1 MRVLAVAAAVVVPE
15 PELCC
20 GWEGVLS
27 SARAGRV
34 EFVLEAERQN
44 LQHVEQVALAVSDPR
59 SEVYGQYR
67 TQAQLDELTAPHP
80 QHVSQIREF
89 LAQADATV
97 TEVKARRFEVSC
109 SIEEAEQLFQTQF
122 RSLSNAAT
130 GQSKLRAGAYTVPD
144 ELANM
149 VVFGLH
155 GLPLPPKPKA
165 APTATPAAVNP
176 AVIEQTYGV
185 SGVKVDRSSK
195 NRQAV
200 AEFQGQTMKDADLT
214 QFFKSFVKNYEAGT
228 DDKVSKFV
236 GDAGEGSAQVEA
248 SLDIQYI
255 MGVAPGIK
263 TEFWLYNPNDFCAD
277 LKKWTTALLADDDVP
292 LVHSVSYGWQ
302 GDLSK
307 IGCST
312 ANSAAVDAD
321 LAQLAAKGIT
331 IIFAS
336 GDSGSGVSGF
346 FHKKLYPSWP
356 ASSPWVTAVGATRFV
371 DQKVGSAEMASDQ
384 FGSGGGFSWD
394 FDRSNATWQEADVTQ
409 YLSEA
414 KGAPK
419 FPPSADFNAKGRGT
433 PDVSALGEGFQVVVS
448 GATQSV
454 GGTSASAPTFAGLVS
469 LLNEARLQ
477 KGQKQ
482 LGFLNPWVYQH
493 SSLFTDITQGTNAV
507 GRGTGP
513 SAYGYACEKGWDAA
527 TGVGTPKFDQ
537 ILAALQAETT
547 VVV

>member
-1 MRVLAVAAAVVVPE
+1 MSV
-15 PELCC
+15 
-20 GWEGVLS
+20 
-27 SARAGRV
+27 
-34 EFVLEAERQN
+34 
-44 LQHVEQVALAVSDPR
+44 
-59 SEVYGQYR
+59 
-67 TQAQLDELTAPHP
+67 
-80 QHVSQIREF
+80 
-89 LAQADATV
+89 
-97 TEVKARRFEVSC
+97 
-109 SIEEAEQLFQTQF
+109 EEAAKLFQTSF
-122 RSLSNAAT
+122 RSVVNPAT
-130 GQSKLRAGAYTVPD
+130 GQSKLRAGPYTVPD
-144 ELANM
+144 EISNA

-155 GLPLPPKPKA
+155 GLPLPPKQ
-165 APTATPAAVNP
+165 TAAVDATVKVTP
-176 AVIEQTYGV
+176 AVIAETYGV
-185 SGVKVDRSSK
+185 SGVKVSRSSK

-200 AEFQGQTMKDADLT
+200 AEFQGQTMKDSDLT
-214 QFFKSFVKNYEAGT
+214 SFFKTYVKNYEAGT

-255 MGVAPGIK
+255 MGVAPGIQ

-302 GDLSK
+302 GKLSG
-307 IGCST
+307 IGCSDS
-312 ANSAAVDAD
+312 NSQAVDAD

-336 GDSGSGVSGF
+336 GDSGSGVSGMF
-346 FHKKLYPSWP
+346 SKKLYPSWP

-371 DQKVGSAEMASDQ
+371 NQPTASGEEMASDQ
-384 FGSGGGFSWD
+384 FGSGGGFSYD
-394 FDRSNATWQEADVTQ
+394 FARGNATWQEADVTK
-409 YLSEA
+409 YLAAA
-414 KGAPK
+414 KSAPK
-419 FPPSADFNAKGRGT
+419 FPPSKDFNAAGRGT

-448 GATQSV
+448 GQVQSV

-482 LGFLNPWVYQH
+482 LGFLNPFVYKNEN
-493 SSLFTDITQGTNAV
+493 LFTDIVKGTNAI

-513 SAYGYACEKGWDAA
+513 SKYGYACEAGWDAA

-537 ILAALQAETT
+537 ILATVTAQAE

>member
-1 MRVLAVAAAVVVPE
+1 MSV
-15 PELCC
+15 
-20 GWEGVLS
+20 
-27 SARAGRV
+27 
-34 EFVLEAERQN
+34 
-44 LQHVEQVALAVSDPR
+44 
-59 SEVYGQYR
+59 
-67 TQAQLDELTAPHP
+67 
-80 QHVSQIREF
+80 
-89 LAQADATV
+89 
-97 TEVKARRFEVSC
+97 
-109 SIEEAEQLFQTQF
+109 EEAAKLFQTSF
-122 RSLSNAAT
+122 RSVVNPAT
-130 GQSKLRAGAYTVPD
+130 GQSKLRAGPYTVPD
-144 ELANM
+144 EISNA

-155 GLPLPPKPKA
+155 GLPLPPKQ
-165 APTATPAAVNP
+165 TAAVDATVKVTP
-176 AVIEQTYGV
+176 AVIAETYGV
-185 SGVKVDRSSK
+185 SGVKVSRSSK

-200 AEFQGQTMKDADLT
+200 AEFQGQTMKDSDLT
-214 QFFKSFVKNYEAGT
+214 SFFKTYVKNYEAGT

-236 GDAGEGSAQVEA
+236 GDKGEGSAQVEA

-255 MGVAPGIK
+255 MGVAPGIQ
-263 TEFWLYNPNDFCAD
+263 TEFWLYDPSDFCAD

-302 GDLSK
+302 GPLTQ
-307 IGCST
+307 IGCSS
-312 ANSAAVDAD
+312 ANSNAVDSD
-321 LAQLAAKGIT
+321 LAMLAAKGIT

-336 GDSGSGVSGF
+336 GDSGSGVSGL

-394 FDRSNATWQEADVTQ
+394 FDRSNATWQESDVSGYQ
-409 YLSEA
+409 SAA
-414 KGAPK
+414 KSAPK
-419 FPPSADFNAKGRGT
+419 FPPSGDFNAKGRGT
-433 PDVSALGEGFQVVVS
+433 PDVAAVGEGFQVVVS
-448 GATQSV
+448 GSTQSV

-493 SSLFTDITQGTNAV
+493 SSLFTDITKGTNAI

-513 SAYGYACEKGWDAA
+513 SKYGYECEKGWDAA
-527 TGVGTPKFDQ
+527 TGLGTPKFAQ
-537 ILAALQAETT
+537 ILGALETT